1 MSKPNLSFFT
11 YFFIISALHLTAMIF
26 NMEWLGTNTKPFLL
40 LSLIYAVLAFA
51 KSTTTDK
58 RWINILIVALGLSCA
73 GDILLLLEKK
83 LNNPLLFYFGLG
95 AFLFAHISYI
105 ILYKNWGKQFKSIPL
120 LSIYI
125 LYLLFFLYLLVPGMK
140 TDLAIP
146 VVLYGLVLCAMAWSA
161 WRIVSVHKAF
171 GLYVVF
177 GAILFVISDSI
188 LAIRKFKM
196 PVAQGDFL
204 IMLTYLAAQFLITW
218 GILNTMNQISTSE
231 S

>member
-1 MSKPNLSFFT
+1 MSKLNLYFFT

-40 LSLIYAVLAFA
+40 LSLIYAVLSFA
-51 KSTTTDK
+51 KSTTTNK

-95 AFLFAHISYI
+95 AFLLAHISYI
-105 ILYKNWGKQFKSIPL
+105 VLYKNLGKQFKSIPL
-120 LSIYI
+120 LLVYI
-125 LYLLFFLYLLVPGMK
+125 LYLLFFFYLLVPGMK

-146 VVLYGLVLCAMAWSA
+146 VVLYGFVLCAMAWSA
-161 WRIVSVHKAF
+161 WRLVSVHKAY
-171 GLYVVF
+171 GMYVVF

-218 GILNTMNQISTSE
+218 GILKTMDQISTSE